1 MTGPE
6 FTSELM
12 PLYGHVNSHAA
23 QAQDN
28 GAAGHQHS
36 ASNATAVD
44 HLSCHSSSRTMM
56 HLSKSCLERNWS

>member
-1 MTGPE
+1 MVN
-6 FTSELM
+6 
-12 PLYGHVNSHAA
+12 LYVNYHAA

-56 HLSKSCLERNWS
+56 HLSKSCLEKMVLEQTQSLVQSQR